1 MKWSL
6 KRSIMCFETFG
17 LFCLRGWRSTTI
29 CISFSLDCHCLQTRS
44 QTRLNNR
51 NAPHYYMELHRS
63 PESLL
68 PSCNV
73 NRSKRPFCL
82 SLEQV
87 QFQLLASLR
96 LLSRL
101 SNYGRSR
108 CSQIWVTSF
117 SRMYIML
124 FSVSHKLNIKVLLI
138 QKPTPASEKG
148 GEQFSD
154 SCSTTLNIVVW
165 PFCPADSH
173 QVFPL
178 IHVWSKL
185 ALSSWKLL

>member
-1 MKWSL
+1 
-6 KRSIMCFETFG
+6 MCFETFR
-17 LFCLRGWRSTTI
+17 LSLSERKEI
-29 CISFSLDCHCLQTRS
+29 YNSFTRLSLSPNNFSAC
-44 QTRLNNR
+44 LNNR
-51 NAPHYYMELHRS
+51 NAPNHNMELHRS